1 MDGKRMLPEKC
12 GIFEQ
17 SFHHTAQIRG
27 AGSVGSLAGFAINAA
42 RRRDSG
48 DRRVGNQSKP
58 SIAVRPLKR
67 QGVKPASGRRGTRVG
82 RPKLDVDSPGAETR
96 IREVALDLFA
106 ERGFSA
112 VTTKDIADATGFNP
126 ALIYYYFGSKE
137 ELFRKAVTLAVER
150 AFHQFRVARQG
161 LKDPRSIINGWL
173 DNHIKEYE
181 TIAKLINISIDY
193 AKTSKRNVRIDG
205 AIRRFYE
212 DEREVLR
219 AALADGMKSG
229 EFRKVNVDE
238 TASFISTYL
247 DGVFARAMI
256 LKDFKPAQ
264 SIRELRAFL
273 EAYLK

>member
-1 MDGKRMLPEKC
+1 VRNPGR
-12 GIFEQ
+12 
-17 SFHHTAQIRG
+17 S
-27 AGSVGSLAGFAINAA
+27 SV
-42 RRRDSG
+42 
-48 DRRVGNQSKP
+48 
-58 SIAVRPLKR
+58 AVRPPRR
-67 QGVKPASGRRGTRVG
+67 QAAKPASARRGARVG
-82 RPKLDVDSPGAETR
+82 RPKLDVDSPDAETQ
-96 IREVALDLFA
+96 IRELALDLFA

-150 AFHQFRVARQG
+150 AFQQFRVAREG

-173 DNHIKEYE
+173 DNHVKEYE
-181 TIAKLINISIDY
+181 TIAKLIKISIDY
-193 AKTSKRNVRIDG
+193 AKTSKRNVRIDE

-212 DEREVLR
+212 DERDVLR
-219 AALADGMKSG
+219 AALADGIKSG

-256 LKDFKPAQ
+256 LKDFKPTQ
-264 SIRELRAFL
+264 SVRELRSFL
-273 EAYLK
+273 DDYLNSGFA

>member
-1 MDGKRMLPEKC
+1 MGNQGR
-12 GIFEQ
+12 
-17 SFHHTAQIRG
+17 S
-27 AGSVGSLAGFAINAA
+27 SVAVRPA
-42 RRRDSG
+42 RRRAEKS
-48 DRRVGNQSKP
+48 
-58 SIAVRPLKR
+58 AV
-67 QGVKPASGRRGTRVG
+67 GRRTARVG
-82 RPKLDVDSPGAETR
+82 RPKLDVDTPDAETH
-96 IREVALDLFA
+96 IREIALDLFA

-150 AFHQFRVARQG
+150 AFEQFRIAREG
-161 LKDPRSIINGWL
+161 LKDPRAIINGWL
-173 DNHIKEYE
+173 DNHVKEYE
-181 TIAKLINISIDY
+181 TIAKLIKISIDY
-193 AKTSKRNVRIDG
+193 AKTSKRNVRIDD

-212 DEREVLR
+212 DERDVLR
-219 AALADGMKSG
+219 AALADGIKSG

-256 LKDFKPAQ
+256 LKDFNPIQ

-273 EAYLK
+273 RAYLN

>member
-1 MDGKRMLPEKC
+1 VSSQNR
-12 GIFEQ
+12 
-17 SFHHTAQIRG
+17 SSATVR
-27 AGSVGSLAGFAINAA
+27 LA
-42 RRRDSG
+42 
-48 DRRVGNQSKP
+48 
-58 SIAVRPLKR
+58 KR
-67 QGVKPASGRRGTRVG
+67 QIAKTASGRRGARVG
-82 RPKLDVDSPGAETR
+82 RPKLDVDNLDAETH
-96 IREVALDLFA
+96 IREVALDLFS

-150 AFHQFRVARQG
+150 AFEQFRVARQG

-181 TIAKLINISIDY
+181 TIAKLIKISIDY
-193 AKTSKRNVRIDG
+193 AKTSKRNVRIDD

-212 DEREVLR
+212 DERDVLR
-219 AALADGMKSG
+219 TALADGIKSG
-229 EFRKVNVDE
+229 QFRKVNVDE

-256 LKDFKPAQ
+256 LKDFKPVQ

>member
-1 MDGKRMLPEKC
+1 M
-12 GIFEQ
+12 
-17 SFHHTAQIRG
+17 
-27 AGSVGSLAGFAINAA
+27 
-42 RRRDSG
+42 
-48 DRRVGNQSKP
+48 GNQGKP
-58 SIAVRPLKR
+58 SVAVRPTR
-67 QGVKPASGRRGTRVG
+67 RRAEKPVSCRRSARVG
-82 RPKLDVDSPGAETR
+82 RPKFDVDCLDAETH

-150 AFHQFRVARQG
+150 AFQQFRVAREG
-161 LKDPRSIINGWL
+161 LKDPRAIINGWL
-173 DNHIKEYE
+173 DNHIKEHE
-181 TIAKLINISIDY
+181 TIAKLIKISIDY
-193 AKTSKRNVRIDG
+193 AKTAKRNVRIDD

-212 DEREVLR
+212 DERDVLR
-219 AALADGMKSG
+219 AALADGIKSG
-229 EFRKVNVDE
+229 EFRKVNIDE

-256 LKDFKPAQ
+256 LRDFKPVQ

-273 EAYLK
+273 NAYLK